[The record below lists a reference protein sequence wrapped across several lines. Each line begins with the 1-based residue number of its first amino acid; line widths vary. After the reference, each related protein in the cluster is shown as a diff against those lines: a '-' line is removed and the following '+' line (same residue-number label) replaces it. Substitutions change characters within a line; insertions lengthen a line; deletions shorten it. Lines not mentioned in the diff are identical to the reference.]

1 MAEADKYFNIVY
13 FVLHN
18 YGIKLLNVT
27 YFHYMFLRGAQ
38 KLRY

>member
-1 MAEADKYFNIVY
+1 MAETDKYFNIVN

-27 YFHYMFLRGAQ
+27 LYHYVST
-38 KLRY
+38 